1 MSYEIDRNLMRL
13 NVSNLQLNRR
23 QQLSTYLNVEQ
34 ILMSDCG
41 FARDY
46 RGLAQ
51 QLDLSYAEIA
61 WLEKQIDPFGSLLGL
76 EKTCKL
82 SVYNLFEFL
91 VTIGRFDVVDDMIPL
106 ILEDL
111 NTLEIRDKQSK
122 CKICSNDFFQI
133 YLIFDKKKDFSLRS
147 APIENE
153 TTIWY
158 DAYVCYAD
166 QDLDFV
172 QQLVN
177 YLESPTIGFRLFI
190 RDRDLLVGNWIYET
204 FARLIEKQCRRMI
217 IILSPDFLQ
226 SPECKFQ
233 SMFAAGLAI
242 EKCSRILVPIIYKPC
257 TQLPSMLRLMS
268 KIDMS
273 GPKSLPEWSL
283 KRLIMS
289 LQDQSESNYSTNI
302 RYNNDTNSIDCDK
315 LTSPFIPKL
324 TLQEIVCVDQCEK
337 QSKFETNQT
346 EFSSNRSQSS
356 TIINLED
363 SIDSRRLLDHQNSII
378 SNDSTDTTT
387 SVNDQTRLME
397 NTKISKQS
405 WIKNLKKKIKA
416 L

>member
-13 NVSNLQLNRR
+13 NVSNLQSNRR

-91 VTIGRFDVVDDMIPL
+91 VTIGRFDVLDDMIPL

-111 NTLEIRDKQSK
+111 NTLEIRDKQ
-122 CKICSNDFFQI
+122 N
-133 YLIFDKKKDFSLRS
+133 FSLRS

-283 KRLIMS
+283 KRLIIPIGIKLFYEYP
-289 LQDQSESNYSTNI
+289 LQQ
-302 RYNNDTNSIDCDK
+302 
-315 LTSPFIPKL
+315 
-324 TLQEIVCVDQCEK
+324 
-337 QSKFETNQT
+337 
-346 EFSSNRSQSS
+346 
-356 TIINLED
+356 
-363 SIDSRRLLDHQNSII
+363 
-378 SNDSTDTTT
+378 
-387 SVNDQTRLME
+387 
-397 NTKISKQS
+397 
-405 WIKNLKKKIKA
+405 
-416 L
+416 